1 MEPFDYLRAVRRN
14 WKIVVCAVF
23 VALLVGF
30 VTRSIQPSGTARPSY
45 QATAVLISTS
55 SAIVRAQ
62 GDASDPATVA
72 ALATLPP
79 IPQNVADQIGFDGD
93 PETLANNVV
102 AAVDQDS
109 GLLNI
114 TATAGEAER
123 ASQLADA
130 FADQLLAQLVVMQQQ
145 GSEQQIADLQAQ
157 IRGLERQISKL
168 DSSQTDTARNLGGQL
183 EQLKTQLNKLKTQ
196 EPDPGFALY
205 ADAVA
210 HRVESAGF
218 NAPRSLAVR
227 LAIAGILGLLAG
239 IVIAIA
245 VGRLDTK
252 IRTKRSAEERFSAPV
267 LAEVPVIGRRGR
279 RGVVAG
285 GKPSSRAAEEFR
297 LLGSE
302 LSLWLT
308 VQDGNGSG
316 PKRHATTVLV
326 TSAGPSEGK
335 TTVVA
340 NLAATLAEMGR
351 KVLVLSC
358 DFHRPA
364 VHALFSLP
372 NDRGLA
378 DVLMSDAEGPVLD
391 GVVKHTS
398 FANVDVVV
406 SGKAPSSAS
415 ELLSSDR
422 MRMALDEARGLA
434 DVILLDTPPV
444 LVASDA
450 TYLLPEVDAV
460 LLVARAAHTE
470 ADLAERASE
479 LLHRM
484 GAPVRGVVLNQ
495 ATETPRPRGAS
506 KYYARKPAST
516 RPPTMTARGCD
527 RERELGQR
535 RSPPRRGRGA
545 RGRGAGGPPA
555 MTTGSDARG
564 SFVFCRPR
572 ACGRQ
577 STSVPHAGG
586 AHVQNLAARR

>member
-1 MEPFDYLRAVRRN
+1 MESFDYLRAVRRN
-14 WKIVVCAVF
+14 WKIVVGAVL
-23 VALLVGF
+23 VALFAGF
-30 VTRSIQPSGTARPSY
+30 LTRSIEPTGSARPSY
-45 QATAVLISTS
+45 EATTVLLATS
-55 SAIVRAQ
+55 SPIARGQ
-62 GDASDPATVA
+62 GDTSDPATVA

-79 IPQNVADQIGFDGD
+79 IPQNVATEVGFTGN
-93 PETLANNVV
+93 PSELASRVV
-102 AAVDQDS
+102 ATVDQTS
-109 GLLNI
+109 GLLSI
-114 TATAGEAER
+114 TATDRDPER
-123 ASQLADA
+123 ASLLADS
-130 FADQLLAQLVVMQQQ
+130 FANQLLTRLTDIAKAETDQQA
-145 GSEQQIADLQAQ
+145 SDLHGQ
-157 IRGLERQISKL
+157 IRGLEKQIEGL
-168 DSSQTDTARNLGGQL
+168 DESQADTARALSGQL

-196 EPDPGFALY
+196 DPDPGFTVY
-205 ADAVA
+205 AGAVP

-218 NAPRSLAVR
+218 SAPRSLAVR
-227 LAIAGILGLLAG
+227 LVIAGLIGLLAG
-239 IVIAIA
+239 IVIAISA
-245 VGRLDTK
+245 GRLDTR

-267 LAEVPVIGRRGR
+267 LAEVPVISRRGR

-506 KYYARKPAST
+506 KYYARKPTST
-516 RPPTMTARGCD
+516 RSPGMTPGDA
-527 RERELGQR
+527 
-535 RSPPRRGRGA
+535 
-545 RGRGAGGPPA
+545 
-555 MTTGSDARG
+555 TGSEGSANGDHPHGEDAEPEAEAQE
-564 SFVFCRPR
+564 V
-572 ACGRQ
+572 RQ
-577 STSVPHAGG
+577 P
-586 AHVQNLAARR
+586 